1 MNTIYRVLLSCLA
14 LSLFSAPVC
23 AQLKPEAFLLPVY
36 FVGIKDTSSQRILE
50 QHVLTELSQSF
61 ELRTEKEI
69 EAAREKAFDKL
80 ASKDCNDVTCLKLM
94 GELLDVEYTFV
105 VLVSASGDYW
115 DITGVRLDRLGK
127 TVRKGLECRDC
138 DLSKSR
144 KALTKLIKMLSPGL
158 TQTQAGEAVLIL
170 ESQPVGQVF
179 LNGQLQG
186 DTPIEL
192 MVSTRE
198 PVDILIVAEGYQ
210 DYARLFKL
218 QSGQKKTERIQ
229 LIRKRGSIRI
239 ESEPP
244 GAKIIIDD
252 EERYTLDGKS
262 QRTPADIRPE
272 YGRYRLTLSLEKY
285 EEVSDILIVNKRNL
299 SRKKYVLSSKPGRL
313 LVRVPSLNKWAK
325 IYANDKLLGSMGGA
339 ITKTFD
345 VPSLKSLR
353 IRAKDNVAQSYEK
366 TVEVPPD
373 GSKTII
379 FYELRLPTKLGL
391 NIGFNLIYDN
401 FSIILQGNSAKKINL
416 DYGIFGFGFRG
427 MMVPKGHWV
436 ELQFLNGKASRI
448 DPTTPFYIVDGTSS
462 YKVTSAS
469 ANIVRILYSNLGD
482 PGWTYA
488 FGWEKIII
496 KLNAEESNLQ
506 KMNSNFLITG
516 GYVFDH
522 LIPYKLQNI
531 YPSLSLLT
539 RFSLA
544 SGWGIC
550 FSLGGSY
557 NMN

>member
-325 IYANDKLLGSMGGA
+325 IYANDKLLGSMGGG
-339 ITKTFD
+339 
-345 VPSLKSLR
+345 
-353 IRAKDNVAQSYEK
+353 Q
-366 TVEVPPD
+366 
-373 GSKTII
+373 
-379 FYELRLPTKLGL
+379 
-391 NIGFNLIYDN
+391 
-401 FSIILQGNSAKKINL
+401 
-416 DYGIFGFGFRG
+416 
-427 MMVPKGHWV
+427 
-436 ELQFLNGKASRI
+436 
-448 DPTTPFYIVDGTSS
+448 
-462 YKVTSAS
+462 
-469 ANIVRILYSNLGD
+469 
-482 PGWTYA
+482 
-488 FGWEKIII
+488 
-496 KLNAEESNLQ
+496 
-506 KMNSNFLITG
+506 
-516 GYVFDH
+516 
-522 LIPYKLQNI
+522 
-531 YPSLSLLT
+531 
-539 RFSLA
+539 
-544 SGWGIC
+544 
-550 FSLGGSY
+550 
-557 NMN
+557 